1 MITNNIRIIRLHGG
15 EDLIADYI
23 QDEKGEKALLRDP
36 MQVIFKRT
44 ETGQAILM
52 MMPWLP
58 IEIIKDNSATLCV
71 QDILT
76 IVEPNEVILKH
87 YGKVILDA
95 QEKMDLNFMDADE
108 EEYGEEY
115 DDDLALEE
123 VLELLKEKRKQNIH

>member
-108 EEYGEEY
+108 DDDEEY
-115 DDDLALEE
+115 DEDIALDE

>member
-1 MITNNIRIIRLHGG
+1 MITNNIRIIRLQGG

-108 EEYGEEY
+108 DDDEEY
-115 DDDLALEE
+115 DEDIALDE